1 MSEDDSDDEDD
12 QFELV
17 EAKPSW
23 LKKRKGQAMS
33 LQRKG
38 QKTVT
43 DVATSK
49 KTAKL
54 RSVFLKPV
62 PKPLR
67 GLVTRRAIATTGR
80 FQRKSFNAELKK
92 RAKFLKFLPKSLT
105 GTEMY
110 VGGDYDY
117 EYEEASH
124 GATCSMGA
132 CVIL

>member
-1 MSEDDSDDEDD
+1 MSEDEDDEDHL
-12 QFELV
+12 ELV

-49 KTAKL
+49 KTSKL
-54 RSVFLKPV
+54 RSAVLKPV
-62 PKPLR
+62 PKFLR
-67 GLVTRRAIATTGR
+67 GLVARRAIATTGK
-80 FQRKSFNAELKK
+80 FQRTSFNTEVKK
-92 RAKFLKFLPKSLT
+92 RAKFLPKSLT
-105 GTEMY
+105 GMEY
-110 VGGDYDY
+110 VEHMGGDYDD
-117 EYEEASH
+117 EYGEASQ
-124 GATCSMGA
+124 GAMCSVGA